1 MGENERVKSH
11 WVEIIAIWVMV
22 AISPI
27 ILSAVLP
34 DGAYQPEF
42 VFGVVLA
49 GATALVSLIQLFRAE
64 PQGFVKRLVYVSG
77 GSYLILAV
85 ATLILAVA
93 G

>member
-1 MGENERVKSH
+1 MRENERVKSH
-11 WVEIIAIWVMV
+11 WVEIIGIWVMV

-27 ILSAVLP
+27 ALTLVLP
-34 DGAYQPEF
+34 SSKYQPEF

-85 ATLILAVA
+85 ATLVLAVA

>member
-1 MGENERVKSH
+1 MKSH

-22 AISPI
+22 AISPVV
-27 ILSAVLP
+27 LTVVLP
-34 DGAYQPEF
+34 DGKYQPEF
-42 VFGVVLA
+42 VFGAVLA

-85 ATLILAVA
+85 ATLILALA